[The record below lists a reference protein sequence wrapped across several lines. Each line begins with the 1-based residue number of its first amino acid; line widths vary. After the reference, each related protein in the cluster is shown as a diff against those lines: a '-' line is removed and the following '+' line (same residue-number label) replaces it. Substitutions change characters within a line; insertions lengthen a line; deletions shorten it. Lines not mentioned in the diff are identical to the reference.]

1 MRSGRFWILWRCV
14 TRSHI
19 CCFWFFSETWTCFHS
34 CVRDRPVSDVTRRAW
49 KTKCHFPSVNVNN
62 RISCPSSLL
71 FLQAICVQVSTNTKR
86 YWLINHFWQSWCWS
100 HYWYSSWSP
109 PLASPQ
115 PLTALF
121 NLCSP
126 PSLPSSVLH
135 PFPSLSFYVAPMS
148 PFFLLLFLH
157 PSLFSSTLPSFTIA
171 SASLLPF
178 SFLSL
183 PLLSLPCLSSA
194 APLHFIK
201 PSLCVFSS
209 CSTPEW
215 LHEKKGC
222 WLTYDYPQYA
232 CCISALYLQ
241 NWSPSLLF
249 LLSSPSFLPLLFMFF
264 SPPGRPGS
272 DLALYGEAAS
282 DHGADGVLPGGHQ
295 GERPQRISAG
305 EMQNKR
311 RCFFFLLEATT
322 PTFIPSR
329 INEVEPEA
337 KCFPEHQFQTFFSS
351 WLLETKQRSQYSHI
365 NRIITHLIQR
375 FLIYGYQTLKKIHM
389 Q

>member
-135 PFPSLSFYVAPMS
+135 PFPSLSFYVAPVS
-148 PFFLLLFLH
+148 PFFLVAL
-157 PSLFSSTLPSFTIA
+157 PASVSLFFHSSLIYHRFCIFTSLFISLPPSSTPALFILCSA
-171 SASLLPF
+171 ASL
-178 SFLSL
+178 
-183 PLLSLPCLSSA
+183 
-194 APLHFIK
+194 
-201 PSLCVFSS
+201 
-209 CSTPEW
+209 
-215 LHEKKGC
+215 
-222 WLTYDYPQYA
+222 Y
-232 CCISALYLQ
+232 
-241 NWSPSLLF
+241 
-249 LLSSPSFLPLLFMFF
+249 
-264 SPPGRPGS
+264 
-272 DLALYGEAAS
+272 
-282 DHGADGVLPGGHQ
+282 
-295 GERPQRISAG
+295 
-305 EMQNKR
+305 
-311 RCFFFLLEATT
+311 
-322 PTFIPSR
+322 
-329 INEVEPEA
+329 
-337 KCFPEHQFQTFFSS
+337 
-351 WLLETKQRSQYSHI
+351 
-365 NRIITHLIQR
+365 
-375 FLIYGYQTLKKIHM
+375 
-389 Q
+389 